1 MQKNAF
7 RFTATD
13 VTGNTSWLTTDIQRE
28 LPAGAAARTLAARM
42 QLPDNVPYALRND
55 STSVY
60 LDEALPIGDQV
71 DADTTLTI
79 TPKSHLG

>member
-1 MQKNAF
+1 MQESRF
-7 RFTATD
+7 QFTATD
-13 VTGNTSWLTTDIQRE
+13 VTGNTSLHTTDIQPE

-42 QLPDNVPYALRND
+42 QLPDNVPYTLRNE

-71 DADTTLTI
+71 EADTTLTI

>member
-1 MQKNAF
+1 MQETKF
-7 RFTATD
+7 QFTATD
-13 VTGNTSWLTTDIQRE
+13 VTGYTSLLTTDIEPE

-42 QLPDNVPYALRND
+42 QLPENVPYTLRND